1 MNATQLTSDIKMFGS
16 DVPMNQ
22 SVGRNGRKTN
32 MLLKSADCAL
42 PFLSASPL
50 ESNLFA
56 TSGKE
61 VVTGS
66 FELRN

>member
-1 MNATQLTSDIKMFGS
+1 MNGTQLTSDIKMFGS

-22 SVGRNGRKTN
+22 S
-32 MLLKSADCAL
+32 LKSADCAL

-66 FELRN
+66 FELKN